1 MRIIVGALWLVLFLV
16 LFAFAVNNTAI
27 TDLRFFAGMGVK
39 APLIALL
46 LAFFIAGFTFGFVAL
61 MPAWVRQRVELRRLR
76 RLASRPVDTVPG
88 PGSRAATSGSTSTLP
103 TAESDP
109 ADAIQSVARGARATT

>member
-16 LFAFAVNNTAI
+16 LFAFAVNNTAE
-27 TDLRFFAGMGVK
+27 TDLHFFAGMGMR

-46 LAFFIAGFTFGFVAL
+46 LAFFIAGFVFGYIAL

-76 RLASRPVDTVPG
+76 RVAQRPVDTGTPVACACGRPELR
-88 PGSRAATSGSTSTLP
+88 SRARP
-103 TAESDP
+103 T
-109 ADAIQSVARGARATT
+109 